1 MPRGKILNIN
11 AHYFSPP
18 IIPYRRIAYV
28 LRLLPTT
35 FLQLGIY
42 EVSRLLS
49 SSYKLVFLM
58 RVVGL
63 SASNAGKFSALAS
76 SVLSSLD
83 RWPGGF
89 LCDKVHIPVLSRKR
103 GKKMTWHLVGTILT
117 AVSIPLFF
125 SDCLVCSSEPS
136 QLQLTLYYVSISML
150 LALSFN
156 LKNIAHLSLVPFIAK
171 DQSEAIKLKCFEV
184 GGRNIAY
191 T

>member
-1 MPRGKILNIN
+1 MKLPG
-11 AHYFSPP
+11 
-18 IIPYRRIAYV
+18 IARHISFGAGQV
-28 LRLLPTT
+28 
-35 FLQLGIY
+35 IY

-58 RVVGL
+58 RVAGL
-63 SASNAGKFSALAS
+63 SASNAGWEILCSRFFSAFIARPLA
-76 SVLSSLD
+76 
-83 RWPGGF
+83 GF

-171 DQSEAIKLKCFEV
+171 DQSEAIKLNALRLV
-184 GGRNIAY
+184 VV
-191 T
+191 